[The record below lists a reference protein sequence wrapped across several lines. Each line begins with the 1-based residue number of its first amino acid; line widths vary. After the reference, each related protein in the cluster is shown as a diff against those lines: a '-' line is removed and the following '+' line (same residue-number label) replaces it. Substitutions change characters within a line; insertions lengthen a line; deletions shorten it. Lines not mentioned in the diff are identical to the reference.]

1 MRPSD
6 ARRRLDTLVYDA
18 MGLTTGERDGVQEG
32 VWELVENRKRKA
44 GSV

>member
-6 ARRRLDTLVYDA
+6 ARRRLDALVYDA
-18 MGLTTGERDGVQEG
+18 LGLTAGEREAVYEG
-32 VWELVENRKRKA
+32 VRELVENRKRKA